1 MTKIGYL
8 GRPGSY
14 SHQAATTLRP
24 EGEHIAFP
32 SFEELVAA
40 TEAGTA
46 GEAVLPLEN
55 SESGRI
61 PDVHRLVVSM
71 ELFIVGELLLDV
83 SHCLVTSGP
92 AVEAEIHSIFSHP
105 QGFLQSSAFL
115 RERFPDAQRRTRSD
129 TASAVREVVEGGDR
143 HLAAIGSEFAARHY
157 GGTILHRGI
166 SNRDDNITRFVIVG
180 RDAVTEDAHD
190 MTSLIIQVGHK
201 PGSLVHALA
210 VFGSHGVN
218 ITKLETYMISERTE
232 LPTFYLDIGC
242 GGEAENL
249 IAAMRDI
256 QPHISY
262 SKFLGS
268 YRSDPRRSGRNGFL
282 KP

>member
-1 MTKIGYL
+1 MTRIGYL

-14 SHQAATTLRP
+14 SHQAANTLRP
-24 EGEHIAFP
+24 KGEHVAYP
-32 SFEELVAA
+32 SFEELVSA
-40 TEAGTA
+40 TESGAVD
-46 GEAVLPLEN
+46 EAVLPLEN

-71 ELFIVGELLLDV
+71 ELFIVDELLLDV

-92 AVEAEIHSIFSHP
+92 AIEAEIHSIFSHP
-105 QGFLQSSAFL
+105 QGFLQSSKFL
-115 RERFPDAQRRTRSD
+115 KERFPDVQRRTRPD

-143 HLAAIGSEFAARHY
+143 HLAAIGSEFAASHY

-166 SNRDDNITRFVIVG
+166 SNREDNITRFVMVA
-180 RDAVTEDAHD
+180 REALTNDAHD
-190 MTSLIIQVGHK
+190 MSSVIIQVGHK
-201 PGSLVHALA
+201 PGSLVQALA
-210 VFGSHGVN
+210 VFGQHDVN

-242 GGEAENL
+242 GGQAENL

-256 QPHISY
+256 QPHIAY